1 MVRLERAV
9 TVTSRWFNYAAC
21 LAVVVMMLL
30 SCADVALRL
39 FGAPIPGTYEMV
51 GFLGTVIISF
61 ALAYTS
67 IQRGHVAV
75 ELIFDKLPPRVQ
87 CFVEAAGNLTGA
99 ALFGLMAWQSLA
111 YGTDLRHSG
120 GVSLTLQLP
129 VYPFAYGIALGSGMP
144 ALVLLI
150 DFIRSFIIGLIILV
164 YLVLG
169 CLMDSLAM
177 IVLTIPIFFP
187 VVTTLGYDPIWF
199 GVIIVL
205 VTEMGV
211 ITPPVGINVYV
222 VAGVARDVPLHIIF
236 KGATHLLMA
245 LLVTAA
251 LLILFPQIATFLP
264 SLMK

>member
-75 ELIFDKLPPRVQ
+75 ELIFDKLPPRAQ

-120 GVSLTLQLP
+120 EVSLTLQMP
-129 VYPFAYGIALGSGMP
+129 IYPFVYGIALGSGML

-150 DFIRSFIIGLIILV
+150 DFIRSLRRGLE
-164 YLVLG
+164 
-169 CLMDSLAM
+169 A
-177 IVLTIPIFFP
+177 
-187 VVTTLGYDPIWF
+187 
-199 GVIIVL
+199 
-205 VTEMGV
+205 
-211 ITPPVGINVYV
+211 
-222 VAGVARDVPLHIIF
+222 
-236 KGATHLLMA
+236 
-245 LLVTAA
+245 
-251 LLILFPQIATFLP
+251 
-264 SLMK
+264 

>member
-75 ELIFDKLPPRVQ
+75 ELIFDKLPPRAQ

-99 ALFGLMAWQSLA
+99 ALFGLMAWQSFA

-120 GVSLTLQLP
+120 EVSLTLQMP
-129 VYPFAYGIALGSGMP
+129 IYPFVYGIALGSGML

-150 DFIRSFIIGLIILV
+150 DFIRSLRRGLE
-164 YLVLG
+164 
-169 CLMDSLAM
+169 A
-177 IVLTIPIFFP
+177 
-187 VVTTLGYDPIWF
+187 
-199 GVIIVL
+199 
-205 VTEMGV
+205 
-211 ITPPVGINVYV
+211 
-222 VAGVARDVPLHIIF
+222 
-236 KGATHLLMA
+236 
-245 LLVTAA
+245 
-251 LLILFPQIATFLP
+251 
-264 SLMK
+264 